1 MAGFI
6 DRFLNSNA
14 KLGEHE
20 NPVSQLLK
28 QCKKSFVF
36 VALLTMVIEVL
47 SITPIIFMW
56 NLFDRVI
63 SSRSGVTLV
72 SLGVLVLVAYG
83 FWSALEWIRT
93 RMMIRI
99 SLRID
104 WDIAAKVFDTS
115 FRRYVARK
123 EVDVHQVMEDVV
135 RLRQFLT
142 GGAILAMMSAPFA
155 VVFIFVGWAFHP
167 YLAVFIFV
175 ATLLQFLAAFTT
187 SRITTPAL
195 REANTAA
202 SVASRLAAQ
211 TLNKSNTALALGMLK
226 PIRKKWFS
234 KHQHFLAMQVNASE
248 SAGLVGG
255 FVGFMAH
262 ALPSMQLALGAF
274 LVIQGEITGGMMIA
288 AAFLLSRSIGP
299 IKEVMSSW
307 PSIQAAKQSLER
319 LNQIVAEDEDQTAR
333 MVLPAPTGLL
343 VVEDLIIQSGQAKP
357 ILNQLNFTLE
367 PGQVLGVI
375 GATAS
380 GKTSLTRALV
390 GLWYPTSGHIRLDGA
405 DIAPWIRDD
414 LGSYIG
420 YAPLECDLFEG
431 TLAENIARLGPVDP
445 EKVVAATKAV
455 GIHETI
461 LSFPKGY
468 ETLVSETGQVLTG
481 GQRQRIAIARAIYGD
496 PVYLVMDE
504 PNASMDDAG
513 EAALIRLIKS
523 LKLKKTTVVF
533 TTHRLKLLAAA
544 DVMMVLKNGQQLMF
558 GPTQEVVNALN
569 EKRESLLDKQKKIPA
584 QTTATDASATAAS
597 AVTSATASTQS
608 DNETAASPGVLT

>member
-1 MAGFI
+1 MAGFV
-6 DRFLNSNA
+6 DKFLNTNLNTGPQA
-14 KLGEHE
+14 
-20 NPVSQLLK
+20 NPVSDLLR
-28 QCKKSFVF
+28 QCKRSFVF

-63 SSRSGVTLV
+63 SSRSGVTLA
-72 SLGVLVLVAYG
+72 SLGILVLLAYG
-83 FWSALEWIRT
+83 FWSALDWIRT

-99 SLRID
+99 SLRMD

-123 EVDVHQVMEDVV
+123 DVDVHQVLEDVV
-135 RLRQFLT
+135 KLRQFLT
-142 GGAILAMMSAPFA
+142 GRAILALMSAPYA
-155 VVFIFVGWAFHP
+155 LVFILIGWAFHP

-175 ATLLQFLAAFTT
+175 ATVLQFLAAYST

-195 REANTAA
+195 REANNTASIA
-202 SVASRLAAQ
+202 ARLASQ
-211 TLNKSNTALALGMLK
+211 SLSKSSTALALGMLGS
-226 PIRKKWFS
+226 IRQRWFA
-234 KHQHFLAMQVNASE
+234 KHQYFLGMQVNASE

-255 FVGFMAH
+255 FVSFLGH
-262 ALPSMQLALGAF
+262 ALPSMQLAFGAF
-274 LVIQGEITGGMMIA
+274 LAMQGEITGGMVVA
-288 AAFLLSRSIGP
+288 ASFLLTRSMKP
-299 IKEVMSSW
+299 IKQVMGSW
-307 PSIQAAKQSLER
+307 PAIQAARQSLER
-319 LNQIVAEDEDQTAR
+319 LNQIVSEDDEQKER
-333 MVLPAPTGLL
+333 MRLPAPTGQLDVQNL
-343 VVEDLIIQSGQAKP
+343 VVQLSGGKM
-357 ILNQLNFTLE
+357 ILNQLNFSLK

-375 GATAS
+375 GATAA

-390 GLWYPTSGHIRLDGA
+390 GLWYPTSGHVRLDGA
-405 DIAPWIRDD
+405 DVAPWIRDD
-414 LGSYIG
+414 LGGYIG
-420 YAPLECDLFEG
+420 YAPLETDLFEG

-468 ETLVSETGQVLTG
+468 ETLVGETGQALTG
-481 GQRQRIAIARAIYGD
+481 GQKQRLAIARAIYGD

-533 TTHRLKLLAAA
+533 TTHRPKLLAVA
-544 DVMMVLKNGQQLMF
+544 DVMMVLKNGQQVMY
-558 GPTQEVVNALN
+558 GPTQEVLTALK
-569 EKRESLLDKQKKIPA
+569 EKREDLIQQQKKALNAKPLG
-584 QTTATDASATAAS
+584 DM
-597 AVTSATASTQS
+597 
-608 DNETAASPGVLT
+608 P

>member
-1 MAGFI
+1 MFGFI
-6 DRFLNSNA
+6 DKFFSTNS
-14 KLGEHE
+14 KLGPNS
-20 NPVSQLLK
+20 NPVSELIRK
-28 QCKKSFVF
+28 CKRSFMF
-36 VALLTMVIEVL
+36 VAFLTMVIEIL

-56 NLFDRVI
+56 NLFDRVV

-72 SLGVLVLVAYG
+72 SLGIIVLLAYG
-83 FWSALEWIRT
+83 FWSALDWIRT

-135 RLRQFLT
+135 KLRQFMT
-142 GGAILAMMSAPFA
+142 GQSILALMSAPFA
-155 VVFIFVGWAFHP
+155 IIFILIGWAFHP

-175 ATLLQFLAAFTT
+175 ATALQFISAYST

-202 SVASRLAAQ
+202 SVAARLAAQ
-211 TLNKSNTALALGMLK
+211 TLNKSNTALALGMLDS
-226 PIRKKWFS
+226 IRKKWFL
-234 KHQHFLAMQVNASE
+234 KHQYFLGMQVNASE
-248 SAGLVGG
+248 SAGLVSG
-255 FVGFMAH
+255 FTSYLSH

-288 AAFLLSRSIGP
+288 ASFLLTRSMKP
-299 IKEVMSSW
+299 INQVMGGW
-307 PSIQAAKQSLER
+307 PQIQAARQSLER
-319 LNQIVAEDEDQTAR
+319 LNLIVSEDDEQSSR
-333 MVLPAPTGLL
+333 MKLPAPTGHLA
-343 VVEDLIIQSGQAKP
+343 VENLTIQPKSGKA
-357 ILNQLNFTLE
+357 ILDQINFKLQ

-375 GATAS
+375 GATAA

-390 GLWYPTSGHIRLDGA
+390 GLWYPSSGHIRLDGA
-405 DIAPWIRDD
+405 DVAPWIRDD

-420 YAPLECDLFEG
+420 YVPLETDLFEG
-431 TLAENIARLGPVDP
+431 TLAENIARLGPIDP

-468 ETLVSETGQVLTG
+468 ETVVSETGLVLTG
-481 GQRQRIAIARAIYGD
+481 GQRQRIGIARAIYGD

-504 PNASMDDAG
+504 PNASMDEAG
-513 EAALIRLIKS
+513 EVALMKLIKE
-523 LKLKKTTVVF
+523 LKLKKTTVIF
-533 TTHRLKLLAAA
+533 TTHRPKLLAVA
-544 DVMMVLKNGQQLMF
+544 DMLLVLKNGQQMVI
-558 GPTQEVVNALN
+558 GPTQDVLN
-569 EKRESLLDKQKKIPA
+569 KLKEKRESLIKQKA
-584 QTTATDASATAAS
+584 QVAAPN
-597 AVTSATASTQS
+597 TQ
-608 DNETAASPGVLT
+608 GVIA